1 MEENL
6 NKLLMEEILEAT
18 RKLSQERTSIE
29 SVLNGQNTVDG
40 SAIEGAEDYQRLLQ
54 EKAQYEAEIKKL
66 EGRKEVENG
75 TFVPTRLQTEYEGE
89 LNKINEYISKYEQ
102 KFQAELADKKE
113 QFDIL
118 ATEYNQITD
127 AVKVKERIEAE
138 EKEIEPQYTR
148 LLKQKEDC
156 EAELAKL
163 DGRRELRDGTF
174 GPTREQE
181 EYERELVKIN
191 SSIAKFATL
200 KDQNRK
206 ELEEQEKLVESLYAK
221 YDIRNKAKAKET
233 EQPAKVEENE
243 AEIRKQEAEMWDNY
257 RKEQE
262 QAERAKEG
270 QIEEAFE
277 KKQEQEEIDDLQA
290 TYQAQKEADTYFTE
304 RDKKEGEQGTPFGTG
319 KPAGIGTKPEQE
331 PAGKPKLDQLL
342 TAVECKV
349 ENGKV
354 VYVISYLD
362 ENDKEGQF
370 EVADIVPHKMSEQE
384 KENMKRVID
393 PAYFSSVD
401 IDIADILSRS
411 DIVEN
416 TNLYGQYIDFVRDM
430 KDGKDKLENDIQI
443 TYNLENLREAT
454 DLSWRERLMLRRLAR
469 NNQKYGIADYI
480 KPKSRIKQ
488 FFERFTQKKLEPA
501 ALKQEYLT
509 EEQAMLQTLEDLGK
523 ESGFNIIQ
531 FIEQQEQAQGKSFSL
546 EEKNK
551 IIQQYGKMTQGEQN
565 NDIRNRVKVNPVDLK
580 SEKATAK
587 PEVQQKENTSK
598 AGREPGDE

>member
-181 EYERELVKIN
+181 EYERELAKIN

-206 ELEEQEKLVESLYAK
+206 EFEEQEKLVESLYAK

-243 AEIRKQEAEMWDNY
+243 AEIRKQEAEMWNNY

-290 TYQAQKEADTYFTE
+290 TYQAQKEADTYFAE
-304 RDKKEGEQGTPFGTG
+304 RDKKEGEQG
-319 KPAGIGTKPEQE
+319 QE
-331 PAGKPKLDQLL
+331 PQQIVLL
-342 TAVECKV
+342 QGVNCTI
-349 ENGKV
+349 ENGKLK
-354 VYVISYLD
+354 YTISYRGAD
-362 ENDKEGQF
+362 SKIESF
-370 EVADIVPHKMSEQE
+370 EVPDVIPHSMDSQE
-384 KENMKRVID
+384 ARELEGIFGDNLRYE
-393 PAYFSSVD
+393 YFANVD
-401 IDIADILSRS
+401 MNLANILSRS
-411 DIVEN
+411 DAVAN
-416 TNLYGQYIDFVRDM
+416 TDLYEQYIQFVKDM
-430 KDGKDKLENDIQI
+430 VDGKKALKDDIKVQ
-443 TYNLENLREAT
+443 Y
-454 DLSWRERLMLRRLAR
+454 DLQNLAR
-469 NNQKYGIADYI
+469 ATELSREEKRLIKKIAKRNERNIIAEYI
-480 KPKSRIKQ
+480 KPKSLLTRLREGLKNRLTRKSLPPATGEKTQKDQIFEDLKEYASYPDFDINQYIKQ
-488 FFERFTQKKLEPA
+488 
-501 ALKQEYLT
+501 
-509 EEQAMLQTLEDLGK
+509 K
-523 ESGFNIIQ
+523 E
-531 FIEQQEQAQGKSFSL
+531 AQGKPLSL
-546 EEKNK
+546 QDKNMILQEFARITTPVEKD
-551 IIQQYGKMTQGEQN
+551 
-565 NDIRNRVKVNPVDLK
+565 DIRTRVKVDTTTQYRKDSTTYSLPV
-580 SEKATAK
+580 
-587 PEVQQKENTSK
+587 KEDNVHSQDGK
-598 AGREPGDE
+598 EPGDE